1 MIRPGDVP
9 SSGYRDYDLVIV
21 GSGAGALIGALRAKA
36 LGLSPIIVEKQDK
49 VGGSTGLSGGVLWI
63 PTSPVLDREGV
74 HDSHDLAWTYL
85 TNLVGEDGGRGSTP
99 ERWRAFLTE
108 GPEMV
113 RFLEDRGIPFKHCA
127 YRSDYHDEL
136 PGGLVEGRSIESE
149 LVDGHILGPWYDH
162 IHGTANPY
170 PLMTSEM
177 RYILLAQARLK
188 GAAMVGRMLYR
199 MAKQRVLGRHYLGL
213 GAALVT
219 RLLKLVLDAGIPV
232 VIDMPVEQLLT
243 DDGRVT
249 GVRCS
254 RNGERFEFH
263 ARHGVLLAAGGFSH
277 SARMREQHGPRPS
290 STAWTAS
297 NPGDTGEVM
306 EQAVELGAATDKMDF
321 AWWIPTSILPSG
333 QRAFCAAE
341 LAKPGCIGVD
351 QRGERFGNEAGSY
364 VATGMS
370 IYARQKASPAVPCW
384 AIMDHRHRSRYAWA
398 GRLPFQTPKEWFT
411 SGYMKR
417 ADTIEDL
424 ARLCGIDAAQ
434 LSATVSRWNQL
445 VDKGRDEDYG
455 RGDRNYDSYYA
466 DPFHR
471 PSPTLGRIDKGPY
484 YAVKFF
490 PGDVGTAGG
499 LVCDEHA
506 RVLREDGTA
515 IEGLYAAGNI
525 AAPTFGA
532 TYPGAGASIA
542 PSAVFGFIAAETAA
556 SPG

>member
-1 MIRPGDVP
+1 MIRPGDIP
-9 SSGYRDYDLVIV
+9 SGRDFDVVIV
-21 GSGAGALIGALRAKA
+21 GSGAGGLIGALRAKA
-36 LGLSPIIVEKQDK
+36 LGLTPIILEKQDK

-63 PTSPVLDREGV
+63 PMSPVLQREGV
-74 HDSHDLAWTYL
+74 RDSYELAWTYL
-85 TNLVGEDGGRGSTP
+85 TNLVGEEGGRGSTH

-113 RFLEDRGIPFKHCA
+113 RFLEDCGIPFKHCA

-136 PGGLVEGRSIESE
+136 PGGLVEGRSIESK

-162 IHGTANPY
+162 LQGTANPY

-199 MAKQRVLGRHYLGL
+199 MAKQRVLGKHYLGL

-219 RLLKLVLDAGIPV
+219 RLLKLVLDAGIPI
-232 VIDMPVEQLLT
+232 VINMPVEELLSV
-243 DDGRVT
+243 DGRVT

-254 RNGERFEFH
+254 RDGKDYEFS
-263 ARHGVLLAAGGFSH
+263 ARRGVLLGAGGFSH
-277 SARMREQHGPRPS
+277 SATMREQYGPVPS

-306 EQAVELGAATDKMDF
+306 EQAIALGAAIDKMDF

-351 QRGERFGNEAGSY
+351 QAGERFGNEAGSY
-364 VATGMS
+364 VASGMA
-370 IYARQKASPAVPCW
+370 IYARQKTTPAVPGW
-384 AIMDHRHRSRYAWA
+384 AIMDHRNRSRYAWA
-398 GRLPFQTPKEWFT
+398 GRLPFQTPNEWFE

-417 ADTIEDL
+417 ANTIEDL
-424 ARLCGIDAAQ
+424 ARLCGIDPAR
-434 LSATVSRWNQL
+434 LSATVSRFNGF
-445 VDKGRDEDYG
+445 VDRGHDDDYG

-471 PSPTLGRIDKGPY
+471 PSPTLGRIDKGPF

-499 LVCDEHA
+499 LVCDEQA

-542 PSAVFGFIAAETAA
+542 PSAVFGFIAAGAAA
-556 SPG
+556 SYG

>member
-9 SSGYRDYDLVIV
+9 SRKIFDLVIV
-21 GSGAGALIGALRAKA
+21 GSGAGALIAALRAKA
-36 LGLSPIIVEKQDK
+36 LGLTPIIVEKQGK

-63 PTSPVLDREGV
+63 PMSPVLEREGV
-74 HDSHDLAWTYL
+74 RDRHELAWTYL

-99 ERWRAFLTE
+99 ERWRAFLSE

-136 PGGLVEGRSIESE
+136 PGGLVEGRSIESK

-162 IHGTANPY
+162 LQGTANPY

-177 RYILLAQARLK
+177 RYILLAQARVK

-199 MAKQRVLGRHYLGL
+199 MAKQRILGKHYLGL

-219 RLLKLVLDAGIPV
+219 RLLKLALDAEIPI
-232 VIDMPVEQLLT
+232 VINMPVEELLSV
-243 DDGRVT
+243 DGRVT

-254 RNGERFEFH
+254 RNGENFEFS
-263 ARHGVLLAAGGFSH
+263 ARRGVLLAAGGFSH
-277 SARMREQHGPRPS
+277 SSRMRQQYGPAPS

-306 EQAVELGAATDKMDF
+306 EQAIGLGAATDKMDF
-321 AWWIPTSILPSG
+321 AWWIPTSLLPSG

-351 QRGERFGNEAGSY
+351 QAGERFGNEAGSY
-364 VATGMS
+364 VAAGMAM
-370 IYARQKASPAVPCW
+370 YARQKLRPAVPCW
-384 AIMDHRHRSRYAWA
+384 AIMDHRNRSRYAWA
-398 GRLPFQTPKEWFT
+398 GKLPFQTPKEWFA

-417 ADTIEDL
+417 ADTIEEL
-424 ARLCGIDAAQ
+424 ARLCGIDPARLA
-434 LSATVSRWNQL
+434 ATVSRFNGF
-445 VDKGRDEDYG
+445 VDRGRDADYG
-455 RGDRNYDSYYA
+455 RGDRHYDSYYA

-471 PSPTLGRIDKGPY
+471 PSATLGRIDRGPF

-506 RVLREDGTA
+506 RVLRDDGTA

-542 PSAVFGFIAAETAA
+542 PSAVFGFIAAEAAA
-556 SPG
+556 SSG